1 MQCINAG
8 NLLSD
13 AFRVPPVSQ
22 LGYVHVAMMYKFT
35 ASSTYQ
41 GPYEIAVVA
50 SQATTTNV
58 QISLNGPESITL
70 SFDSISGYTN
80 GDVIAFSLQ
89 QYEIG
94 QVKSGSI

>member
-1 MQCINAG
+1 MVQCINAG
-8 NLLSD
+8 NQASD

-35 ASSTYQ
+35 PSSSYQ

-50 SQATTTNV
+50 TQATTTDV
-58 QISLNGPESITL
+58 QIWLSGPESISL
-70 SFDSISGYTN
+70 SFDSTTGYIN
-80 GDVIAFSLQ
+80 GDVITFSLQ

-94 QVKSGSI
+94 QVK